1 MAGRAPARDLPVEP
15 RVENAY
21 DVIVIGGGPAGLSG
35 ALVLG
40 RCGRSVLVCDDD
52 RPRNRFSHAMHG
64 FLSRDGMPPAD
75 FLRLAR
81 EEVQRYPSVHFQRT
95 EVVEVERAADGFE
108 VTLAGGTVAR
118 GRKLLL
124 ATGLVDALP
133 PVEGLRERWGR
144 SVFPCPFCDA
154 YEYRGQPM
162 AVYGT
167 AAAAGCGF
175 ALEMLTWTERL
186 TLLTDGSAEEDHA
199 QARNLERLHVR
210 IDRRKIRRLEGA
222 GTGLEAVCFEDGTRM
237 PCHALFVITDQ
248 HQRNGFAQKLGAR
261 LTVDATVRT
270 GPLQHTRVRG
280 VYAAGNA
287 AVGLQAAIIA
297 AAEGFKAAYALNDEL
312 IEDRFGA
319 PAADACLP
327 SDADDRELH
336 GRE

>member
-1 MAGRAPARDLPVEP
+1 MTARAPVWVPLVGP
-15 RVENAY
+15 RVEETY

-64 FLSRDGMPPAD
+64 FLSRDGMPPGD

-81 EEVQRYPSVHFQRT
+81 EEVQRYPSVRFLPS
-95 EVVEVERAADGFE
+95 EVVEVERAGDGFE
-108 VTLAGGTVAR
+108 ATLAGGAVAR
-118 GRKLLL
+118 GRKLLI

-133 PVEGLRERWGR
+133 AVEGLRERWGR

-154 YEYRGQPM
+154 YEYRGLPM

-167 AAAAGCGF
+167 AVEAGCGF
-175 ALEMLTWTERL
+175 ALEMLTWTEDL
-186 TLLTDGSAEEDHA
+186 TLLTDGSEDEDVA
-199 QARNLERLHVR
+199 QIRKLEHLHVR
-210 IDRRKIRRLEGA
+210 IDRRKIRRLEGE
-222 GTGLEAVCFEDGTRM
+222 GPRLDSVCFEDGTRL
-237 PCHALFVITDQ
+237 PCRALFVITDQ

-261 LTVDATVRT
+261 LTGDATVRT

-312 IEDRFGA
+312 IEDRFGEA
-319 PAADACLP
+319 AADACLP
-327 SDADDRELH
+327 PTAGAEETD
-336 GRE
+336 GRA